1 MNTQIFQ
8 SSRARRTAAMTLLEL
23 LVAMGLGTLVLAV
36 VLVLTVFAARTFI
49 ALGNYSN
56 LDQQSRLGADN
67 MTREMRQATAVV
79 AWQQTASARS
89 LTLTNATQGYG
100 VRYWWDSTSKNV
112 MMRKSN
118 EGADQLVLS
127 GCERWDFALWQRT
140 PQPNLTN
147 VFYPALTPLQCKLV
161 DMTWKCSRSVVS
173 TKLLNTET
181 VQTAQ
186 IVLRNQRSN

>member
-8 SSRARRTAAMTLLEL
+8 SSRARRTSAMSLLEL
-23 LVAMGLGTLVLAV
+23 MVALGLGVLVLSV

-79 AWQQTASARS
+79 AWQTNANSRS
-89 LTLTNATQGYG
+89 LTLTNAIQGYG
-100 VRYWWDSTSKNV
+100 VRYWWDSTSRNL

-118 EGADQLVLS
+118 EGADRGVLT
-127 GCERWDFALWQRT
+127 GCDRWDFALWQRT

-147 VFYPALTPLQCKLV
+147 VFYPALAPAQCKLV
-161 DMTWKCSRSVVS
+161 DMTWKCSRAVVS
-173 TKLLNTET
+173 TTLLNTET

>member
-1 MNTQIFQ
+1 MNTQILQ

-23 LVAMGLGTLVLAV
+23 LVAMGLGTLVLSV

-79 AWQQTASARS
+79 AWQQTANARS
-89 LTLTNATQGYG
+89 LTLTNATQGYV
-100 VRYWWDSTSKNV
+100 VRYWWDSTSRNL

-161 DMTWKCSRSVVS
+161 DMTWKCSRAVVS
-173 TKLLNTET
+173 TTLLNTET